1 VKRLSILLLFFL
13 TLFSACQTKPTNDDS
28 IIITEIKETTLD
40 SNYIEWYGR
49 HHYQDERM
57 YFYHTATGF
66 KVQFYGRVVE
76 VEMYLENKKN
86 IIYYSVVKNDED
98 ILLAETYTQ
107 SDPISNWIIEFD
119 TFDHHTVEIIK
130 RSEPEDGI
138 TSLSSI
144 RTNGYFEVVE
154 LEERLHFLMLGAS
167 GLSGHGALGL
177 EGQPRTTAN
186 SSSLHAFGFLT
197 AMAFEGSFEFVASSG
212 WGLLFGYND
221 LSGENNIAK
230 AYDYVGINPNRN
242 IVELEY
248 LNHKVPDFII
258 VNLGGNDYTSTIN
271 RLTGFERTEKI
282 SEFKSAVAALILK
295 LRADAP
301 NGHILWTMTPG
312 SMNGIAASEV
322 INMLDPNDKKYVHI
336 VIIHQVGSEG
346 DPIGANGHASYITHQ
361 KSALVLVEQIETILS
376 NNNS

>member
-1 VKRLSILLLFFL
+1 MKRLSILLLFFL
-13 TLFSACQTKPTNDDS
+13 TLFSACQSKPISDD
-28 IIITEIKETTLD
+28 ITRVNEIKQTTLN
-40 SNYIEWYGR
+40 SSYIEWYGR
-49 HHYQDERM
+49 HHYQDDRM

-66 KVQFYGRVVE
+66 KVQFYGRVIE
-76 VEMYLENKKN
+76 IELYLENPKN
-86 IIYYSVVKNDED
+86 TIYYSVVKNDED

-107 SDPISNWIIEFD
+107 SDSISNWIIEFD
-119 TFDHHTVEIIK
+119 TFDYHTLEVIK

-144 RTNGYFEVVE
+144 RTNGYFEVIE
-154 LEERLHFLMLGAS
+154 IEEHLHFLMLGAS
-167 GLSGHGALGL
+167 GLSGHGALGQ

-221 LSGENNIAK
+221 LSGKNNIAR
-230 AYDYVGINPNRN
+230 AYNYVGINPNRD

-248 LNHKVPDFII
+248 LNHKIPDFII

-282 SEFKSAVAALILK
+282 TEFKSAVAGLILK

-312 SMNGIAASEV
+312 SMNGNAASEV
-322 INMLDPNDKKYVHI
+322 INMLDPNDKAYVHI
-336 VIIHQVGSEG
+336 VVIHQVGSEG

-361 KSALVLVEQIETILS
+361 KSALVLIERIQTIMS
-376 NNNS
+376 TKS